1 MSKVISNVTVKL
13 ETNKLP
19 AFPPPL
25 FVSDLEDPD
34 PLPTF
39 VSKYQLP
46 LFDPDPLPTF
56 VSKYQLPLFVSE
68 LEKPIIFTD
77 DSTIASEDPRQ
88 STVVPIYRKGNY
100 NKLDDRLFELN
111 SIVNGIPC
119 EVVIQEYGSLKT
131 KRSNRR
137 RTQKRRLKKELKK
150 TSTRMEELP
159 DHKFINYLSKLMA
172 QVDASIQAELE
183 KIRNDDYGC

>member
-1 MSKVISNVTVKL
+1 MD
-13 ETNKLP
+13 
-19 AFPPPL
+19 
-25 FVSDLEDPD
+25 DL
-34 PLPTF
+34 LPTF
-39 VSKYQLP
+39 VSRYQLP
-46 LFDPDPLPTF
+46 TFPLPLFVYESEDLDLLPTF

-77 DSTIASEDPRQ
+77 DSTIASEDTRQ

-137 RTQKRRLKKELKK
+137 QTQKRRLKKELKK

-159 DHKFINYLSKLMA
+159 DHKFIHHLSKLMA
-172 QVDASIQAELE
+172 QVDASIQVELK
-183 KIRNDDYGC
+183 KIRNDDYGS